1 MVKVCKLVT
10 CGAPGVGK
18 TAFLEKLVNNRIITQ
33 SPGGPTNSNNS
44 NNSNNHFKAKNTR
57 ISKLQKT
64 GPSYTSNSSSS
75 STGSNTKNNSNSN
88 NNNSTSNDNNS
99 NSNTPSETNH
109 SIPSS
114 SSEDIYLCN
123 VNTERGPV
131 SVRIH
136 DTSGQNWSNKSTS
149 KSHYCHFGDGFL
161 IFYDMSNLDSFKIV
175 DYIKNEIVKER
186 DRREIFIMIVGMK
199 SDMSHSGSR
208 TISTDGESMDSSK
221 ILNYLE
227 SEKLT
232 HFECTINN
240 RGSLSKPISEMINR
254 MTLPVQKGG
263 WRSSTRTY

>member
-18 TAFLEKLVNNRIITQ
+18 TAFLEKLVNNRIPPPP
-33 SPGGPTNSNNS
+33 SNSNSENS
-44 NNSNNHFKAKNTR
+44 NSVKPKNAR
-57 ISKLQKT
+57 VGKLQKT
-64 GPSYTSNSSSS
+64 GPSYTSSSSS
-75 STGSNTKNNSNSN
+75 SACSNSN
-88 NNNSTSNDNNS
+88 PNNPNNKFKISTQTTGITQNTPQTSTSNDNTNS
-99 NSNTPSETNH
+99 NSNPSSETNH

-161 IFYDMSNLDSFKIV
+161 IFYDMSNPETFKIV
-175 DYIKNEIVKER
+175 DYIKNEIIKER
-186 DRREIFIMIVGMK
+186 DRREIFIVVVGMK
-199 SDMSHSGSR
+199 SDLGTRGSTR
-208 TISTDGESMDSSK
+208 QVDETGNVGETIDSSMIIK
-221 ILNYLE
+221 YLE

-232 HFECTINN
+232 HFECTV
-240 RGSLSKPISEMINR
+240 R
-254 MTLPVQKGG
+254 
-263 WRSSTRTY
+263 